1 MRNLWFIIPLI
12 LLTGCKSPSDKD
24 KALQVAVLRGP
35 SAIAFAEWMSQDS
48 PKIDGQTIN
57 VQILDSP
64 EQMQAALIKGEADI
78 AALPL
83 ISAVNLQHKSIP
95 YETLGYP
102 IWGTLYIVGKDS
114 LSSQQTIN
122 LFGSGTT
129 PDILTQYFLRKK
141 HLNCELNRTLP
152 TSNAIMISILAG
164 KTQTA
169 VLSEPY
175 VSMLLKKDTTF
186 RIIADLNNQ
195 PFGFPQ
201 TTVLCKKQL
210 YSHRANIESLLRK
223 SCLFANEQP
232 KAAIQLLENRGVFK
246 SGMLT
251 PEGIDRSM
259 IYFKTTLEASSD
271 VEQFL
276 EIVRQINP
284 EAIGEHIQK
293 QSEAIHIT
301 MTILTTV
308 LRGLIGICLSLL
320 LAILFAWPMSRNK
333 LFNRLMSPFLSLI
346 RSIPIAAFILIALIF
361 LNPDGIPLTIA
372 FITMFP
378 LLTENIAKGL
388 INLNPELDEIA
399 RAFCLSKRNRLTQII
414 YPQLRPFLFSGLS
427 SAMGFGW
434 RAIIIGEVMSQCAYG
449 IGSEMKRAQ
458 LLIDIPQLLIW
469 AAAIVLISW
478 LFDRLINWLSG
489 CYFPV
494 HYSKNIQKPTT
505 NFTDI
510 ELNDISFNFPGK
522 EIFSHLN
529 YLFHIGRIY
538 SLEAPSGI
546 GKTTLLRLIS
556 GRLKPQSGSINHKC
570 NPGIA
575 IVPEN
580 QSLLNHLSAIENVA
594 LSIAAFTRKK
604 DALKESLLLL
614 SALELSDLGNQ
625 HPYELS
631 FGQQQ
636 RIAIARALIYPSYL
650 MLMDEPFKGL
660 DEKLCVNT
668 IAFIQKHHA
677 EKSPMQTIIFTSH
690 NQTEIKALADISLIL
705 EGKNCLEREL

>member
-1 MRNLWFIIPLI
+1 MRNLWFILLFI
-12 LLTGCKSPSDKD
+12 LLTGCKSPSDND

-48 PKIDGQTIN
+48 PKIDGRIIKIH
-57 VQILDSP
+57 ILDSP
-64 EQMQAALIKGEADI
+64 EQMQAAIIKGEADI

-83 ISAVNLQHKSIP
+83 ISAVNLQHKGVP
-95 YETLGYP
+95 YEMLGCP
-102 IWGTLYIVGKDS
+102 IWGTLYIVGKDT
-114 LSSQQTIN
+114 LNSQQMIN
-122 LFGSGTT
+122 VFGSGTT

-152 TSNAIMISILAG
+152 TSNAMMMSILVG
-164 KTQTA
+164 KTKTA
-169 VLSEPY
+169 VLSEPF
-175 VSMLLKKDTTF
+175 VSMLLNKDTTF
-186 RIIADLNNQ
+186 HIIADLNNQ

-201 TTVLCKKQL
+201 TAVLCKKQL
-210 YSHRANIESLLRK
+210 HSQSATIDSLLHK

-232 KAAIQLLENRGVFK
+232 EAAIQILENRGIFK

-251 PEGIDRSM
+251 PTGIDRCM

-271 VEQFL
+271 IEQFL
-276 EIVRQINP
+276 GIVRQINP
-284 EAIGEHIQK
+284 EAIGEQVQK

-308 LRGLIGICLSLL
+308 FRGLIGIFLSLF
-320 LAILFAWPMSRNK
+320 LAILFAWPMSHSK

-346 RSIPIAAFILIALIF
+346 RSIPIAAFILISLIF

-399 RAFCLSKRNRLTQII
+399 RTFFLSKRNRLTQVL
-414 YPQLRPFLFSGLS
+414 YPQIKPFLFSGLS

-434 RAIIIGEVMSQCAYG
+434 RAIIIGEVMSQCTYG

-478 LFDRLINWLSG
+478 LFDRFINWLSK
-489 CYFPV
+489 CYFPI
-494 HYSKNIQKPTT
+494 HYSKHNYKQQI
-505 NFTDI
+505 NFSNI
-510 ELNDISFNFPGK
+510 ELNDISFSFPEK
-522 EIFSHLN
+522 EILSHLN
-529 YLFHIGRIY
+529 YRFETGKIY
-538 SLEAPSGI
+538 SLEAPSGT
-546 GKTTLLRLIS
+546 GKTTLLRIIS
-556 GRLKPQSGSINHKC
+556 GHLKPQSGSIDCITNS
-570 NPGIA
+570 GIA

-580 QSLLNHLSAIENVA
+580 QTLLNHLSAIENVA
-594 LSIAAFTRKK
+594 LIIASFTRREEAIEK
-604 DALKESLLLL
+604 ASLLL
-614 SALELSDLGNQ
+614 SALELENFVNQ
-625 HPYELS
+625 HPNELS

-636 RIAIARALIYPSYL
+636 RIAIARALIYPSSL
-650 MLMDEPFKGL
+650 LLMDEPFKGL

-705 EGKNCLEREL
+705 EGKICLERKL